1 MNKNLIY
8 LDNAKRNIIVITKRN
23 SANDFY
29 QEYMNVPL
37 KQKQNSINE
46 QILGEVKEDIL
57 NSLKEQK
64 IYLNK
69 TYSETLNENMMMAK

>member
-1 MNKNLIY
+1 
-8 LDNAKRNIIVITKRN
+8 
-23 SANDFY
+23 
-29 QEYMNVPL
+29 MNVPL

-69 TYSETLNENMMMAK
+69 TYSETLNENMMMAKINIKKIFLL

>member
-1 MNKNLIY
+1 
-8 LDNAKRNIIVITKRN
+8 
-23 SANDFY
+23 
-29 QEYMNVPL
+29 MNVPL

-69 TYSETLNENMMMAK
+69 TYSETLNENMMMAKIKIKKNFFITKKKNGEKLPFLGKYFIY